1 MASENPKKA
10 RLRMEDKERILSLEG
25 QVAEL
30 ADRVAEYEHAE
41 MLRRVSEDEVMQRKV
56 DEMTAMRLKEALV
69 AERERIREEER
80 VKAETDAKK
89 KFEDKEKEIE
99 FKSQGLRLKS
109 ESVDAALKRLA
120 ADRARFDEE
129 KSELIKG
136 VEVKYEK
143 LLEERD
149 LMFQRKI
156 DEIRTSLDARMVDA
170 EEAAIESAKRLLESV
185 GGTAEDQERVISEVK
200 STLSELK
207 ATSVAGLVEVA
218 KKMHQSGK
226 SKERHLRYCLRKVF
240 GSTSEKLHDDEALSL
255 VDSVLECK
263 GLETSDKLQKAY
275 KAAKEVAIRIKTLT
289 ELKRL
294 AKESERSK
302 EAGEEMPGSDCQMV
316 DTEYLRSLPQHGAPI
331 VLYPD
336 EYLKDPSRYVEIKKQ
351 SGRDAHYELLV
362 TPEKHEAMKYEL
374 PVFVEKGNPDATP
387 IQARVED
394 YRPYPKSFAS
404 PELVSKMEVER
415 FVDCDPI
422 YTQEKRHERNGINL
436 SRQLMDKLHARTCE
450 LLEPLFDLHYYDVV
464 KGEYLLGDGSPVR
477 IVNTETHKC
486 DKHYMAHVVCLDKNA
501 AVFNLGSRVDM
512 DGNILS
518 HGRASED
525 LELLCKEMTNAK
537 AFEKDGYAG
546 WSRWLKKNG
555 ITECGCNAHSR
566 REFEE
571 SRAEDPLPS
580 GIALGFYALLNMV
593 EHYIKAE
600 GLTGKR
606 KKDIRMELEKPIWT
620 AFVSWATAERE
631 QHPKGSAISGALDY
645 LLKRR
650 KELMAYLKIPMM
662 PIDNNACER
671 GFKPLVKGRKTSLF
685 FQNLMGAWRA
695 SMMYSFFG
703 TCSMN
708 NLNPQQWLTY
718 VLDHIKTTPEERLP
732 NLLPQNFDKDLLKLV

>member
-1 MASENPKKA
+1 
-10 RLRMEDKERILSLEG
+10 MEDKERILSLEG

-41 MLRRVSEDEVMQRKV
+41 MLRRVSEEDVMRRKV
-56 DEMTAMRLKEALV
+56 EGMTAMRLKEALV

-149 LMFQRKI
+149 LMFRRKI

-294 AKESERSK
+294 AEESERSK
-302 EAGEEMPGSDCQMV
+302 EAGKRCPARIARWWTPNISVPC
-316 DTEYLRSLPQHGAPI
+316 RS
-331 VLYPD
+331 
-336 EYLKDPSRYVEIKKQ
+336 
-351 SGRDAHYELLV
+351 
-362 TPEKHEAMKYEL
+362 M
-374 PVFVEKGNPDATP
+374 
-387 IQARVED
+387 AR
-394 YRPYPKSFAS
+394 R
-404 PELVSKMEVER
+404 
-415 FVDCDPI
+415 
-422 YTQEKRHERNGINL
+422 
-436 SRQLMDKLHARTCE
+436 
-450 LLEPLFDLHYYDVV
+450 
-464 KGEYLLGDGSPVR
+464 
-477 IVNTETHKC
+477 
-486 DKHYMAHVVCLDKNA
+486 
-501 AVFNLGSRVDM
+501 
-512 DGNILS
+512 
-518 HGRASED
+518 
-525 LELLCKEMTNAK
+525 
-537 AFEKDGYAG
+537 
-546 WSRWLKKNG
+546 
-555 ITECGCNAHSR
+555 
-566 REFEE
+566 
-571 SRAEDPLPS
+571 
-580 GIALGFYALLNMV
+580 
-593 EHYIKAE
+593 
-600 GLTGKR
+600 
-606 KKDIRMELEKPIWT
+606 
-620 AFVSWATAERE
+620 
-631 QHPKGSAISGALDY
+631 
-645 LLKRR
+645 
-650 KELMAYLKIPMM
+650 
-662 PIDNNACER
+662 
-671 GFKPLVKGRKTSLF
+671 
-685 FQNLMGAWRA
+685 
-695 SMMYSFFG
+695 
-703 TCSMN
+703 
-708 NLNPQQWLTY
+708 
-718 VLDHIKTTPEERLP
+718 
-732 NLLPQNFDKDLLKLV
+732 

>member
-1 MASENPKKA
+1 MSENSNRTREMLA
-10 RLRMEDKERILSLEG
+10 DKEKIMSLEG

-30 ADRVAEYEHAE
+30 SDRVAEYEQAE
-41 MLRRVSEDEVMQRKV
+41 MLRRVSEDEAAHREAE
-56 DEMTAMRLKEALV
+56 EMTAMRLEEALS

-80 VKAETDAKK
+80 IKAESAAKR
-89 KFEDKEKEIE
+89 KFEDREKEIE
-99 FKSQGLRLKS
+99 LKSQDLQLKS
-109 ESVDAALKRLA
+109 DGVDAALKRLA
-120 ADRARFDEE
+120 ADKARFEVE

-143 LLEERD
+143 LLEEREQ
-149 LMFQRKI
+149 MFQRKI

-170 EEAAIESAKRLLESV
+170 EESAIESVKRLLSSV
-185 GGTAEDQERVISEVK
+185 GGTAEEQERAISEVK

-207 ATSVAGLVEVA
+207 STSVAGLVEVA
-218 KKMHQSGK
+218 RKMHQSGK
-226 SKERHLRYCLRKVF
+226 SKERHLRYCLRRVF

-255 VDSVLECK
+255 VDSVLESE
-263 GLETSDKLQKAY
+263 GLETSESLRQAY
-275 KAAKEVAIRIKTLT
+275 KAAKAAVIRIKTLS

-294 AKESERSK
+294 AKESEK
-302 EAGEEMPGSDCQMV
+302 PEGAAEEVAGPDCRMV
-316 DTEYLRSLPQHGAPI
+316 DSAYLRSLPQHGAPI

-336 EYLKDPSRYVEIKKQ
+336 EYLKDPSRYVEIKRQ
-351 SGRDAHYELLV
+351 SGRDAHYELLI
-362 TPEKHEAMKYEL
+362 TPEKHEVMKYEL
-374 PVFVEKGNPDATP
+374 PVYVERGNPSATP
-387 IQARVED
+387 IQAKVED

-546 WSRWLKKNG
+546 WSRWLKRNG

-695 SMMYSFFG
+695 SMMYSFFE

-708 NLNPQQWLTY
+708 HLNPQQWLTY
-718 VLDHIKTTPEERLP
+718 VLDHIKTTPEAQLP